1 MAIARLI
8 EKITSSGVMTEP
20 SLNLTPL
27 RSVKRIWVGLIS
39 FQLVASCGS
48 GLKVLLL

>member
-1 MAIARLI
+1 MARAS
-8 EKITSSGVMTEP
+8 EYTTSSALKGEP

-27 RSVKRIWVGLIS
+27 RSVKRICIGDMR

-48 GLKVLLL
+48 ALKVLLL